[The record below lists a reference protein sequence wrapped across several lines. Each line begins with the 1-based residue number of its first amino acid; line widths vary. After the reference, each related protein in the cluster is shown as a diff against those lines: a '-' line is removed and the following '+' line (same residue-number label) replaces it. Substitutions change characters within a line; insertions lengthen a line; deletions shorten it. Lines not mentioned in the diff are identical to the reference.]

1 MASKL
6 SHILSGLTF
15 LSAVNA
21 ASAQTALT
29 RAGKGIEYKAEAQV
43 TASDGQ
49 TPLWLGANRQGLSSV
64 KGDNGYLRAGIFRS
78 ATHDTLHNWRIG
90 YGADIAVPYNF
101 TSSFVIQQLY
111 ADFDYKK
118 LRLSAGSKERPMQL
132 KNNELSSGSQ
142 TFGIN
147 ARPVP
152 QIRVELPEYLSIT
165 GRSNWAAIKGH
176 FGYGML
182 TDGGWQESYVVPGHH
197 YAKKAL
203 YHTKAGYLRIG
214 NEEKFPLVFEGGL
227 EMACLFGGTVYNL
240 IGREGVLDE
249 KLEMGH
255 GPKDF
260 IDAIFGTGSDA
271 TDGEYANSA
280 GNTLGSWLFSLSY
293 KGKDWKLRAYY
304 DHFFED
310 HSMMFFQYGWQDGL
324 LGVEFT
330 APRNPAVT
338 SLVYEYINTSYQSG
352 PVYHDH
358 TTAIPD
364 QVSGSDNYYN
374 HNLYAGWQ
382 HWGQAIGNPLFVS
395 PLYNR
400 NGRLDF
406 TGNRFK
412 AHHFGLSG
420 DPATGLHYR
429 LLYSYMR
436 NWGTYS
442 SPFEDV
448 RYNSSFL
455 AEAHYSPSHIG
466 RLDTRGWQ
474 FGAAF
479 ALDRSKQYGNNTGFR
494 LTVRKTGV
502 LTK

>member
-1 MASKL
+1 MAFKL

-15 LSAVNA
+15 LLGVTA
-21 ASAQTALT
+21 APAQTALT
-29 RAGKGIEYKAEAQV
+29 RAGKGIAYNAEAQV

-49 TPLWLGANRQGLSSV
+49 TPLWLSANRHGLSSV
-64 KGDNGYLRAGIFRS
+64 KGDNGYLRAGIFRP
-78 ATHDTLHNWRIG
+78 AAHDSLHNWRIG

-101 TSSFVIQQLY
+101 TSGFVVQQLY

-182 TDGGWQESYVVPGHH
+182 TDGSWQESYVVPGHH

-227 EMACLFGGTVYNL
+227 EMACLFGGTIYNPV
-240 IGREGVLDE
+240 GREGLFDDR
-249 KLEMGH
+249 LEMGN

-271 TDGEYANSA
+271 TDEDYANSA

-293 KGKDWKLRAYY
+293 KGKGWKLRAYY

-310 HSMMFFQYGWQDGL
+310 HSMMFFQYGWRDGL

-330 APRNPAVT
+330 APRNPVLT
-338 SLVYEYINTSYQSG
+338 SLVYEYVNTAYQSG

-358 TTAIPD
+358 TAAIPD
-364 QVSGSDNYYN
+364 QISGTDNYYN

-382 HWGQAIGNPLFVS
+382 HWGQAIGNPLFLS

-406 TGNRFK
+406 TGNRFR
-412 AHHFGLSG
+412 AHHLGLSG
-420 DPATGLHYR
+420 DPAKGLHYR

-436 NWGTYS
+436 NWGTYA

-448 RYNSSFL
+448 RYSSSFL
-455 AEAHYSPSHIG
+455 AEANYSPSRIG
-466 RLDTRGWQ
+466 RLDTHGWQ
-474 FGAAF
+474 IGAAF

-494 LTVRKTGV
+494 MTIRKTGI
-502 LTK
+502 LTR